1 MPEHHQTY
9 MCNALNFLFFF
20 IQSAIG
26 IELWSM
32 SKDILFDNLLITDDI
47 IVAQEWASVT
57 YDLKRKQL
65 DLESVSNALIA
76 RM

>member
-1 MPEHHQTY
+1 MELIFPL
-9 MCNALNFLFFF
+9 CLL
-20 IQSAIG
+20 QSAVG

-65 DLESVSNALIA
+65 DLESVS
-76 RM
+76 